1 MGELD
6 WLREQIHQVWG
17 SFRAVML
24 ARPPVPREQEDAL
37 LDFWVP
43 AFLASGSEFTN
54 DETGNSRMLLAAA
67 IWMNR
72 SSFWP
77 SPHEFLA
84 AYREA
89 EHREPPLVPHSAEP
103 RARVISA
110 PRPPEPSADER
121 ARAREE
127 EAARRA
133 AASRLGRAKL
143 QAVLAEIERRRH
155 EDEVRRARG
164 SAVAGTIAG
173 ILAGAARLDRERSAT
188 AARPGETPGA
198 TKPRPAEDR

>member
-1 MGELD
+1 
-6 WLREQIHQVWG
+6 
-17 SFRAVML
+17 ML
-24 ARPPVPREQEDAL
+24 AKPPVLREQEDEL
-37 LDFWVP
+37 FDFWLPV
-43 AFLASGSEFTN
+43 FLASGREFTN
-54 DETGNSRMLLAAA
+54 DEAGESRMLLAAS
-67 IWMNR
+67 IWLSR

-89 EHREPPLVPHSAEP
+89 ERREPPAVPSAAEP
-103 RARVISA
+103 RARVIPA
-110 PRPPEPSADER
+110 PRPPEPSADEQ

-127 EAARRA
+127 DAARRA